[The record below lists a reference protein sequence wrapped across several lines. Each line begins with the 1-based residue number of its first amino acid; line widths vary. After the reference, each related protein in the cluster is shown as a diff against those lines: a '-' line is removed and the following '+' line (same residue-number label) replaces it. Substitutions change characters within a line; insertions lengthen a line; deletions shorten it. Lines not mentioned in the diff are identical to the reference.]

1 VGLLA
6 FNAIVDRL
14 VVRPQ
19 QLAEMAGLYGKR
31 LSTRFLAYNPALS
44 CRLVHNRKHSRKLSA
59 AQLGVTTKDF
69 RRETLRRNSRKI
81 DEEISAALAEF
92 VKNVSKALDQIIG
105 DLDELLGTR
114 NNYLLV
120 EPKYAQK
127 DILGLKNFFLS
138 QRHSHVP
145 FLSLSLITLRF
156 DRQG

>member
-1 VGLLA
+1 
-6 FNAIVDRL
+6 
-14 VVRPQ
+14 
-19 QLAEMAGLYGKR
+19 M
-31 LSTRFLAYNPALS
+31 
-44 CRLVHNRKHSRKLSA
+44 SA

-127 DILGLKNFFLS
+127 DILGLRKLLS
-138 QRHSHVP
+138 VFETFSCTLP
-145 FLSLSLITLRF
+145 LSLSFSLYHNQI
-156 DRQG
+156 